1 MKEKLTCYI
10 IDDEPL
16 AQEILEAYIA
26 KVSFLELKGSFMSPL
41 EAAPVLKDDKPALLF
56 LDINMPELDGLSF
69 IPMLNPKPM
78 IVLTTAYDQYALKA
92 FDLEVRDYLLKPISF
107 ERFYKCVMRLYQEQS
122 QKLQP
127 ETMEAK
133 AEPETRESTAQP
145 ESAPQQESKSG
156 HEYIF
161 IKVGHRV
168 RKLACRD
175 ILYVEGVKDY
185 LRIHTV
191 EEKIMTLLNFA
202 KLEATLPSDQF
213 ARVHRSFLVAIDK
226 IEYIER
232 NRIWIKDQVIPI
244 SETYAEGFHKMLKGL
259 Q

>member
-1 MKEKLTCYI
+1 MKGKLTCYI

-41 EAAPVLKDDKPALLF
+41 EATALLKEDKPDLLF
-56 LDINMPELDGLSF
+56 LDINMPDLDGLSF

-92 FDLEVRDYLLKPISF
+92 FDLEVKDYLLKPFSF
-107 ERFYKCVMRLYQEQS
+107 ERFYKCVMRLYEEQG

-127 ETMEAK
+127 GPSEASG
-133 AEPETRESTAQP
+133 EIRGGS
-145 ESAPQQESKSG
+145 QQETKNG
-156 HEYIF
+156 NEYIF
-161 IKVGHRV
+161 IKVGHRI

-185 LRIHTV
+185 LRIHTTD
-191 EEKIMTLLNFA
+191 ERIMTLLSFA
-202 KLEATLPSDQF
+202 KFEALLPAHAF

-226 IEYIER
+226 IEYIEK
-232 NRIWIKDQVIPI
+232 NRIWIADQLIPV
-244 SETYAEGFHKMLKGL
+244 SDTYAEAFHKMLKGL